1 MRRGA
6 KRRATREG
14 GAVKPK
20 ARRAGP
26 RRRAGSSGTEPPGR
40 GAAWGEERRLRR
52 GAKRGATRE
61 GGAVKREGE
70 AGGAPEASRELRS
83 EPPGRGAAWGEE
95 RRLRRG
101 AKRGATREGGA
112 VKREGE
118 AGGAPEASREL
129 RSEPPGRGAAWTE
142 ERGATREGGASRAP
156 RRRAGS
162 TAHNLASMDSSPLL
176 AAPGAVPADGPD
188 AGVAAHYGDP
198 YAEQRALTG
207 ALGLVDRSHRG
218 VIRVAGQDR
227 LSWLHSITTQ
237 DVEHLAPGSTA
248 EALILSPNGHVEHH
262 LTLTD
267 DGTQVWAHVE
277 PGTAGALLEF
287 LESMR
292 FMMRVEPAD
301 VSADYAVLT
310 VMGPDSAAADTADW
324 LTSTG
329 HTSTHSFGIDV
340 LIPRK
345 RLAEAAAELQEHGA
359 VLAGTWAYEALR
371 IAARRPRF
379 GLDTDHR
386 TIPHEVG
393 WIGTAVHLT
402 KGCYRGQE
410 TVARVHN
417 LGHPPRR
424 LVFLH
429 LDGSEDRLPAHGDAV
444 SLDAADVGFVGSAAR
459 HYELGPIAMALV
471 KRTTPVDAA
480 LLAAGLPRRRRSSC
494 RRTPGR
500 TSP

>member
-1 MRRGA
+1 
-6 KRRATREG
+6 
-14 GAVKPK
+14 
-20 ARRAGP
+20 
-26 RRRAGSSGTEPPGR
+26 
-40 GAAWGEERRLRR
+40 
-52 GAKRGATRE
+52 
-61 GGAVKREGE
+61 
-70 AGGAPEASRELRS
+70 
-83 EPPGRGAAWGEE
+83 
-95 RRLRRG
+95 
-101 AKRGATREGGA
+101 
-112 VKREGE
+112 
-118 AGGAPEASREL
+118 
-129 RSEPPGRGAAWTE
+129 
-142 ERGATREGGASRAP
+142 
-156 RRRAGS
+156 
-162 TAHNLASMDSSPLL
+162 MDSSPLL

-198 YAEQRALTG
+198 FAEQRSLSG
-207 ALGLVDRSHRG
+207 ALGLVDRSHRA
-218 VIRVAGQDR
+218 VIRIAGQDR
-227 LSWLHSITTQ
+227 LSWLHSVTTQ
-237 DVEHLAPGSTA
+237 DLEHLARGSTA

-292 FMMRVEPAD
+292 FMLRVEPAD

-480 LLAAGLPRRRRSSC
+480 LLAAGLPAAQEVIVPPDAGANVTVTLRRPRGDLTRS
-494 RRTPGR
+494 RE
-500 TSP
+500 